1 MENLNDLIW
10 TDEDDNS
17 GISTQN
23 IMDGPMR
30 DICLICL
37 CMTDSS
43 RGGYIGMGSN
53 YACIRETYPGVN
65 SLCIF
70 G

>member
-37 CMTDSS
+37 CMTDSPRNS
-43 RGGYIGMGSN
+43 SGTITMGSN
-53 YACIRETYPGVN
+53 ISCRWVN
-65 SLCIF
+65 IPHSTRGCQ
-70 G
+70 